1 VSAFGPLSVELEE
14 LCVELEELC
23 VELLTVVVVVVG
35 ATVAVTAPAEPAG
48 MRFELLMVVG
58 AVGVLPAASRAR

>member
-1 VSAFGPLSVELEE
+1 VLEE
-14 LCVELEELC
+14 VCFELA
-23 VELLTVVVVVVG
+23 TVVTVVVG
-35 ATVAVTAPAEPAG
+35 AETVAVAEPAEFAG